1 MTSLNVSLPEP
12 LKKYIERQTR
22 QGGYS
27 TPSEYMRDLIRADQ
41 RQKARDR
48 VEALLLEGLESGP
61 ATEMTDDDWADI
73 RNEGLS
79 RMKKRPSES
88 RRR

>member
-1 MTSLNVSLPEP
+1 MTSLNVSLPES

-61 ATEMTDDDWADI
+61 ATEMTEEDWADI
-73 RNEGLS
+73 RGEGLS
-79 RMKKRPSES
+79 RMKKRPNET